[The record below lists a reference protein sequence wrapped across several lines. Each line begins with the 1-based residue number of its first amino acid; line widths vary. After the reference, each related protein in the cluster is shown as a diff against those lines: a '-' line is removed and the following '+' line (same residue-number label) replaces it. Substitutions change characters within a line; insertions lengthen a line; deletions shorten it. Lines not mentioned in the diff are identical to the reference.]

1 MDWHFWISTLITAS
15 IGAAAWVI
23 AWQQFRLNKA
33 LASEQLRLNRAK
45 LQFDLYERRLALFRT
60 VKEFAGKFAMTGECD
75 TGAFY
80 HDTIERHFLFEK
92 DVSDYVGEMY
102 KRAHQAKRTKEELS
116 RENLDENERER
127 LIHKHGEEMNWF
139 YEQEQNVI
147 RIFSRDLSIKSFGQ
161 TESVVQ
167 RS

>member
-1 MDWHFWISTLITAS
+1 
-15 IGAAAWVI
+15 
-23 AWQQFRLNKA
+23 
-33 LASEQLRLNRAK
+33 
-45 LQFDLYERRLALFRT
+45 
-60 VKEFAGKFAMTGECD
+60 MTGECD

-80 HDTIERHFLFEK
+80 HDTIERHFLFQK
-92 DVSDYVGEMY
+92 DVSDYIDEMY
-102 KRAHQAKRTKEELS
+102 KRAHSAKRTKEELS
-116 RENLDENERER
+116 RENLDENERQR